1 MTMVRDQVHMTVRV
15 QPRFG
20 AVLVLALAALTAGA
34 CAGRRDAIPQGM
46 LEADKYLFEKGQELA
61 GKKKWLAARE
71 HFQRL
76 VENYPQS
83 PYRPEAK
90 LGLGDTYIGE
100 NTTEAL
106 ILAQNEFREF
116 LTFYPTNPRAD
127 YAQYRIGYSH
137 YKQMRA
143 PDRDQ
148 TETREAVAEWQAFV
162 DRYPKSALMPEV
174 AAKLREARDR
184 LSDSEAM
191 VGLFYYRVRW
201 YPGSIER
208 YKSLLKTDPEYSRRD
223 TVYFHLAGSLQGIG
237 RPAEAVVYYDR
248 LHKEFVQSE
257 FLEKAKEQMAAIE
270 AAKTAP
276 PPAAPGKK

>member
-1 MTMVRDQVHMTVRV
+1 MTVRV
-15 QPRFG
+15 QPRF
-20 AVLVLALAALTAGA
+20 AAALVLAFVALTAGA
-34 CAGRRDAIPQGM
+34 CAGKRDVVPQGM

-61 GKKKWLAARE
+61 GRKKWLAARE
-71 HFQRL
+71 YFQRL

-83 PYRPEAK
+83 AYRPDAK

-106 ILAQNEFREF
+106 IMAQNEFREF
-116 LTFYPTNPRAD
+116 LTFYPTNQRAD

-148 TETREAVAEWQAFV
+148 TETREAIAEWDMFV
-162 DRYPKSALMPEV
+162 ERYPKSALMPEV
-174 AAKLREARDR
+174 KARLREARDR
-184 LSDSEAM
+184 LGDSEAS

-201 YPGSIER
+201 YPGSIDR
-208 YKSLLKTDPEYSRRD
+208 YKALLKTDPEYSRRD
-223 TVYFHLAGSLQGIG
+223 SVYFHLAGSLQAIG
-237 RPAEAVVYYDR
+237 RPAEAIVYYDR
-248 LHKEFVQSE
+248 LLKEFVQSE
-257 FLEKAKEQMAAIE
+257 YLEPAKKQMAAIE

-276 PPAAPGKK
+276 PVPAAAKK

>member
-1 MTMVRDQVHMTVRV
+1 MAGDQVRMTVRV

-34 CAGRRDAIPQGM
+34 CATRRDIVSQGM

-61 GKKKWLAARE
+61 GKKKWLQARE

-83 PYRPEAK
+83 IYRPEAK

-100 NTTEAL
+100 DTTEAL

-148 TETREAVAEWQAFV
+148 TETRDAVAEWENFV
-162 DRYPKSALMPEV
+162 ERYPKSALLTE
-174 AAKLREARDR
+174 AKARLREARDR

-201 YPGSIER
+201 YPGAIDR
-208 YKSLLKTDPEYSRRD
+208 YKSLLKIDPDYSRRD

-248 LHKEFVQSE
+248 LNKEFVQSE
-257 FLEKAKEQMAAIE
+257 FLDQAKQQMAAIE

-276 PPAAPGKK
+276 PPPPPAKK

>member
-1 MTMVRDQVHMTVRV
+1 MTVRV
-15 QPRFG
+15 QPRF
-20 AVLVLALAALTAGA
+20 AAALVLAFVALTAGA
-34 CAGRRDAIPQGM
+34 CAGKRDVVPQGM

-61 GKKKWLAARE
+61 GRKKWLAARE
-71 HFQRL
+71 YFQRL

-83 PYRPEAK
+83 TYRPDAK

-106 ILAQNEFREF
+106 IMAQNEFREF
-116 LTFYPTNPRAD
+116 LTFYPTNQRAD

-148 TETREAVAEWQAFV
+148 TETREAIAEWDLFV
-162 DRYPKSALMPEV
+162 ERYPKSALMPEV
-174 AAKLREARDR
+174 KARLREARDR
-184 LSDSEAM
+184 LGDSEAS
-191 VGLFYYRVRW
+191 VGLFYYRVKW
-201 YPGSIER
+201 YPGSIDR
-208 YKSLLKTDPEYSRRD
+208 YKALLKTDPEYSRRD
-223 TVYFHLAGSLQGIG
+223 SVYFHLAGSLQAIG

-248 LHKEFVQSE
+248 LQKEFVQSE
-257 FLEKAKEQMAAIE
+257 YLEPAKKQMAAIE

-276 PPAAPGKK
+276 PVPPVPAKK